1 MTTLNK
7 GEIMT
12 DISVPVTD
20 EGIDLIPEGIEYF
33 DRMIEDS
40 QHILDHPDAYNK
52 AEVLSKL
59 EEFVYIISESL
70 KVATPIMEGTY
81 EIHQMTKDPNE

>member
-1 MTTLNK
+1 MT
-7 GEIMT
+7 I
-12 DISVPVTD
+12 DINVPVND
-20 EGIDLIPEGIEYF
+20 EDIDNIPEGLDYF
-33 DRMIEDS
+33 NRMLEDA

-59 EEFVYIISESL
+59 EDFVYILAESL
-70 KVATPIMEGTY
+70 KVAAPIMEGTY